1 MVTTPS
7 VPTAAAGRPRCPRCG
22 ATMGVLTP
30 TEGQAPEQTSPEFYC
45 GCCGLVIA
53 PVDPA
58 GR

>member
-1 MVTTPS
+1 
-7 VPTAAAGRPRCPRCG
+7 
-22 ATMGVLTP
+22 MGVLTP
-30 TEGQAPEQTSPEFYC
+30 TEGQAPEPTSLEFYC